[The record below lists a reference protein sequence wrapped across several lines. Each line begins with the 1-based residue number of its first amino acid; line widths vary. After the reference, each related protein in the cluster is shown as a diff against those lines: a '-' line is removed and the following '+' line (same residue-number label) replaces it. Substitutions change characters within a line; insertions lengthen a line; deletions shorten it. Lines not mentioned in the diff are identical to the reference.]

1 MQQNA
6 QKTSK
11 CKETGKILEKN
22 ILKNRFTRL
31 AFKETLR
38 KLNIT
43 EKLTKYRRRVLKLS
57 FFPANLV
64 SMFSLNKE

>member
-11 CKETGKILEKN
+11 CKETGKILEEN